1 MSIGLTTSWC
11 LLRHHQ
17 ASPESD
23 MRLSGIRYIYEA
35 RLEAR
40 AVLVQEGF
48 AILGIAVGV
57 ALLFASQISSTS
69 LSRSA
74 AQLNDQLVGTAQ
86 LQLRARGPEGFS
98 ERALYETRR
107 VPGVQVA
114 LPVFEQQVNVIG
126 KRHQERA
133 LDLIGIDPRFVRAS
147 GPLLRRFS
155 AKQLAAQSAVALPQP
170 LAREIGVGPLETVK
184 LQVGARYVETLV
196 GATLQQADIGGLVNS
211 PVALASIR
219 YAQRLT
225 GSGAYLSRIFIRVD
239 PRHLDGVKASLAR
252 LAAKWDVNLEPGT
265 YDTRVFAVAVGPQG
279 ESEQLFSGIS
289 AVVGF
294 MFALNAMLITVPS
307 RRKLIKDLR
316 PHGATR
322 LMTVEILLFDA
333 LILGVLA
340 CVLGLVLGD
349 VLSLAVFRTKPGYLS
364 FAFPVGNNRVVTWE
378 SVTLAVVAG
387 MAAAAVGVLWP
398 VREILARP
406 LQPDTNPRDHRRV
419 WLAGRLL
426 VGGAC
431 LVATTVTLVA
441 ETKIAMIGNVTL
453 IVALACLLPFLF
465 DACVRLFDRLA
476 GLIDG
481 IGSALAATELQ
492 TPQTRVRSLAIAA
505 TAAIAVFGTVEF
517 QGTQANVKNGLDAST
532 RDLDS
537 SAQVWVI
544 PRGSSSLLGTIPFK
558 AIDVAAISRMP
569 GVRKLGIYRGSL
581 LNWGDRRLEV
591 RGRPDSTIEPIPPSQ
606 FLDGDIKLATARIRG
621 GGWVVLSQTLAD
633 EHHLHIGEMFTL
645 PSPRPISLRLAG
657 LTTNLGWPPGAV
669 ILNTSDYARAW
680 RNTDPSAYEIQTTKG
695 TSPVVVR
702 NLIRQTLGRESGLA
716 VETAAER
723 ERQHFALAAQG
734 LSRLTQIRILV
745 LIAATLAV
753 VGALGAMIW
762 QRRDR
767 VAALKCHG
775 FREGVLWRWL
785 LCESAVLLIVG
796 CSIGAIFG
804 LYAQLLGSHFLAAVT
819 GFPVV
824 FSMEG
829 IAAISSFGLVAT
841 VAVATLT
848 LPGYLAVRVP
858 PRMASATY

>member
-1 MSIGLTTSWC
+1 
-11 LLRHHQ
+11 
-17 ASPESD
+17 

-57 ALLFASQISSTS
+57 ALLFASQVSSTS
-69 LSRSA
+69 LARSA

-86 LQLRARGPEGFS
+86 LQLKARGPEGFS
-98 ERALYETRR
+98 ERLLAETRG
-107 VPGVQVA
+107 VPGVEVA

-126 KRHQERA
+126 KRHRERA
-133 LDLIGIDPRFVRAS
+133 IDLIGIDPRFVRAS

-155 AKQLAAQSAVALPQP
+155 AKQLAAQQAVALPQP
-170 LAREIGVGPLETVK
+170 LAQEIGVGPLETVK
-184 LQVGARYVETLV
+184 LQIGAHYVETLV
-196 GATLQQADIGGLVNS
+196 GATLQHADIGGLVNS
-211 PVALASIR
+211 PVALASIH
-219 YAQRLT
+219 YAQRLA
-225 GSGAYLSRIFIRVD
+225 GSGTYLSRIFIRVD
-239 PRHLDGVKASLAR
+239 PSHAGRARASLAR
-252 LAAKWDVNLEPGT
+252 LAARWSVNLESGT
-265 YDTRVFAVAVGPQG
+265 YDTRVFSVAVGPQS

-340 CVLGLVLGD
+340 CVLGLMLGD
-349 VLSLAVFRTKPGYLS
+349 ILSLAVFRTKPGYLS
-364 FAFPVGNNRVVTWE
+364 FAFPVGNNRIVTWQ
-378 SVTLAVVAG
+378 SVALAVTAG
-387 MAAAAVGVLWP
+387 IAAAVVGVLWP

-406 LQPDTNPRDHRRV
+406 LQPDPNPSDHRRI
-419 WLAGRLL
+419 WAAGRLI
-426 VGGAC
+426 VGLAS
-431 LVATTVTLVA
+431 LMVTTVTLIA
-441 ETKIAMIGNVTL
+441 ETKAAVIGNVTL

-465 DACVRLFDRLA
+465 DAGVRLFSRVA
-476 GLIDG
+476 SLIDG
-481 IGSALAATELQ
+481 VGSALAATELQ

-505 TAAIAVFGTVEF
+505 TAAVAVFGTVEF
-517 QGTQANVKNGLDAST
+517 QGTQTNVKSGLDAST

-544 PRGSSSLLGTIPFK
+544 PRGQSSLLGTIPFK
-558 AIDVAAISRMP
+558 TVDATAISRLP
-569 GVRKLGIYRGSL
+569 GVRQLGMYRGSL

-591 RGRPDSTIEPIPPSQ
+591 RGRPNSTAEPIPASQ
-606 FLDGDIKLATARIRG
+606 FLIGNFKLATARIRE
-621 GGWVVLSQTLAD
+621 GGWVVLSQTLAN
-633 EHHLHIGEMFTL
+633 EHHLHIGETFTL
-645 PSPRPISLRLAG
+645 PSPQPISVRLAG

-669 ILNTSDYARAW
+669 ILNASDYARAW
-680 RNTDPSAYEIQTTKG
+680 RNADPSAYEIQTTDG
-695 TSPVVVR
+695 ASPTVVR
-702 NLIRQTLGRESGLA
+702 DLIRRVLGPASGLV
-716 VETAAER
+716 VETATER
-723 ERQHFALAAQG
+723 ERRHYALAAQG
-734 LSRLTQIRILV
+734 LSRLTQIRVLV
-745 LIAATLAV
+745 LVAAILAV

-785 LCESAVLLIVG
+785 LCESAVLLVVG
-796 CSIGAIFG
+796 CLIGAIFG

-824 FSMEG
+824 FSVEG

-841 VAVATLT
+841 VAVTTLT
-848 LPGYLAVRVP
+848 IPGYLAVRVP
-858 PRMASATY
+858 PRTTGATY

>member
-1 MSIGLTTSWC
+1 
-11 LLRHHQ
+11 
-17 ASPESD
+17 

-69 LSRSA
+69 LGRSA

-86 LQLRARGPEGFS
+86 LQLKARGSEGFS
-98 ERALYETRR
+98 ERVLDETRR
-107 VPGVQVA
+107 VPGVEVA

-126 KRHQERA
+126 KRHRERA
-133 LDLIGIDPRFVRAS
+133 IDLIGIDPRFVRAS

-170 LAREIGVGPLETVK
+170 LAQEIGVGPLETVR
-184 LQVGARYVETLV
+184 LQIGARYVETLV
-196 GATLQQADIGGLVNS
+196 GATLQQADIRGLVNS
-211 PVALASIR
+211 PVALASIH
-219 YAQRLT
+219 YAQRLA
-225 GSGAYLSRIFIRVD
+225 GSGPYLSRIFIRVD
-239 PRHLDGVKASLAR
+239 PRHAERVRATLTR
-252 LAAKWDVNLEPGT
+252 LAARWNVNLESGT
-265 YDTRVFAVAVGPQG
+265 YDTRVFAVAVGPQS

-364 FAFPVGNNRVVTWE
+364 FAFPVGNNRIVTWQ
-378 SVTLAVVAG
+378 SVVLAVTAG
-387 MAAAAVGVLWP
+387 MAAAVVGVLWP

-406 LQPDTNPRDHRRV
+406 LQPAPNPGDHRRV
-419 WLAGRLL
+419 WVAGRLS
-426 VGGAC
+426 VGVVC
-431 LVATTVTLVA
+431 LAVTTITLVA
-441 ETKIAMIGNVTL
+441 ETKAAVIGNVTL
-453 IVALACLLPFLF
+453 IVALACLLPFMF
-465 DACVRLFDRLA
+465 DAGVRLFDRLA

-505 TAAIAVFGTVEF
+505 TAAVAVFGTVEF
-517 QGTQANVKNGLDAST
+517 QGTQTNVKSGLDAST
-532 RDLDS
+532 HDLDS

-544 PRGSSSLLGTIPFK
+544 PRGRSSLLGTIPFK
-558 AIDVAAISRMP
+558 AVDVVAISRLP
-569 GVRKLGIYRGSL
+569 GVRQLGMYRGSL

-591 RGRPDSTIEPIPPSQ
+591 RGRPNSTTVPIPPSQ
-606 FLDGDIKLATARIRG
+606 FLRGDFKLATARIRE
-621 GGWVVLSQTLAD
+621 GGWVVLSETLAN
-633 EHHLHIGEMFTL
+633 EHHLHIGETFTL
-645 PSPRPISLRLAG
+645 PSPRPISVRLAG

-669 ILNTSDYARAW
+669 ILNTSDYAGAW
-680 RNTDPSAYEIQTTKG
+680 WNADPSAYEIQTTDG
-695 TSPVVVR
+695 TSPAVVR
-702 NLIRQTLGRESGLA
+702 DLIRRMLGPGSGLV

-723 ERQHFALAAQG
+723 EQRHYALAAQG

-745 LIAATLAV
+745 LIAAILAV

-785 LCESAVLLIVG
+785 LCESVVLLIVG

-829 IAAISSFGLVAT
+829 MAAISSFGLVAI
-841 VAVATLT
+841 VAVTTLT
-848 LPGYLAVRVP
+848 IPGYLAVRVP
-858 PRMASATY
+858 PRTAGATY